1 MILRLNGMK
10 KTLVRLMNKYIYKVW
25 FWVGCKCSLFREYN
39 IERDKSMKSA
49 REQLERA
56 ITPQIKQMLED
67 KIDLQ

>member
-1 MILRLNGMK
+1 
-10 KTLVRLMNKYIYKVW
+10 MNKYIYKVW